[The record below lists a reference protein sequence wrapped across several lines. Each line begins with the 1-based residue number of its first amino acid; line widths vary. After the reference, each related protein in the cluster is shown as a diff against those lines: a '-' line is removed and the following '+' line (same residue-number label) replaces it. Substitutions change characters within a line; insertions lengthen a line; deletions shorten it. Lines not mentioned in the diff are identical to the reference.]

1 MNEHPG
7 HECTDPRHC
16 TRQAVLQANMPHYW
30 IQTLERWMKRHGV
43 TDRDLL
49 IHAMIA
55 CLTYRPT
62 SIDGDENARLRA
74 YHEEL
79 NRQVEREAKRRERNR
94 AIKANEDGAK

>member
-1 MNEHPG
+1 MSEHPG
-7 HECTDPRHC
+7 EECTNDRHC
-16 TRQAVLQANMPHYW
+16 TRQARLQADMPHYW

-49 IHAMIA
+49 IQAMIS

-62 SIDGDENARLRA
+62 AIGDEEDERLRA
-74 YHEEL
+74 YHQEL
-79 NRQVEREAKRRERNR
+79 NRQVEGEAKRRERNR